1 MRKYPAVE
9 AGEAA
14 RVLARHSR
22 MAEEDVLKGGRA
34 AVRRAV
40 REAKG
45 SNLEAERERLSRE
58 LSEAED
64 ELRALEAAADAL
76 LAR

>member
-1 MRKYPAVE
+1 M
-9 AGEAA
+9 
-14 RVLARHSR
+14 
-22 MAEEDVLKGGRA
+22 
-34 AVRRAV
+34 RRAV

-45 SNLEAERERLSRE
+45 NLEAERERLSRE

-64 ELRALEAAADAL
+64 ELRALDAAADAL

>member
-9 AGEAA
+9 AEEAA
-14 RVLARHSR
+14 RVVARHSR
-22 MAEEDVLKGGRA
+22 TAEGDVLKGGRT

-45 SNLEAERERLSRE
+45 NLETERERLSRE

-64 ELRALEAAADAL
+64 ELRALDAAADVL

>member
-1 MRKYPAVE
+1 M
-9 AGEAA
+9 
-14 RVLARHSR
+14 
-22 MAEEDVLKGGRA
+22 
-34 AVRRAV
+34 RRAV

-45 SNLEAERERLSRE
+45 NLEAERERLSRE